1 MCLGLTVSWWTTWW
15 TRGRPSGW
23 PWRCC
28 SSRGPGGRAP
38 WPPLAP
44 RKVYVLATHG
54 IFSASCSL
62 ILQEASNLEKVGGAG
77 WSALVQIVVTNSLPQ
92 AANIALM
99 GDRLEVIDISGQATH
114 LFKLYQTLTFIY
126 RVLF

>member
-1 MCLGLTVSWWTTWW
+1 MS
-15 TRGRPSGW
+15 
-23 PWRCC
+23 
-28 SSRGPGGRAP
+28 
-38 WPPLAP
+38 WPPMASSLPPAP
-44 RKVYVLATHG
+44 
-54 IFSASCSL
+54 SSCKRRPTWRRW
-62 ILQEASNLEKVGGAG
+62 EGPG

-114 LFKLYQTLTFIY
+114 LLKLYQTLTFIY